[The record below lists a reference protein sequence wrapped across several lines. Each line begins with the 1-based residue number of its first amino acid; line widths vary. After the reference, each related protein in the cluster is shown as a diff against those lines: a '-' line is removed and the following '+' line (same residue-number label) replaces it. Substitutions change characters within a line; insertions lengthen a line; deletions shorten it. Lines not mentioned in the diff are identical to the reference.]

1 LIARPLRY
9 FAQQLDG
16 SAQQLDGAGA
26 ATPLAQQSQ
35 LHAAQSQTPVV
46 QQPQQSQVVL
56 HAQLLLAVVDT
67 AATASAPEVTRAR
80 TDPIKN
86 LNIAST
92 PKRQ

>member
-1 LIARPLRY
+1 L
-9 FAQQLDG
+9 AQQLDG

-35 LHAAQSQTPVV
+35 LHAAQSQTPLV
-46 QQPQQSQVVL
+46 QQPQQSQAVL
-56 HAQLLLAVVDT
+56 HAQLLFAVDT
-67 AATASAPEVTRAR
+67 AATASAPEVTSANKE
-80 TDPIKN
+80 PIKN